1 MTNKVLINVYVVKLD
16 KSYDIYIRI
25 DLAVGEIANLINKAA
40 NSLSDNQ
47 LESNIGHAIM
57 DGDTGKFY
65 NLTTIVEKTNI
76 RNGKQIIFF

>member
-16 KSYDIYIRI
+16 KSYDIYIPI

-47 LESNIGHAIM
+47 LESNIGDAIM

-65 NLTTIVEKTNI
+65 NLNTIVEKTNI